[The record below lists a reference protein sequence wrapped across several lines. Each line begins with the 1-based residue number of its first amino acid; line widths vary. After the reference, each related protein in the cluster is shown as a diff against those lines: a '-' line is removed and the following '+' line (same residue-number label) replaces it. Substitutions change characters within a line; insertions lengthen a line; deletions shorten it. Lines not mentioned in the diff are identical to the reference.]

1 MLEKYAVVPPGE
13 QTPGDWLVLS
23 LVLAGSVECCKTL
36 SLLNI
41 LPGSCRER
49 ERERE
54 REQCSAAVTLTVWL
68 YLNIGQPSFII
79 SLSLLL
85 LKHTIKYTTNYTKHD
100 IAGSD
105 LKSYII

>member
-1 MLEKYAVVPPGE
+1 MVVVVVVVVVVMLVMLMVIMLVKYAGVPPGE
-13 QTPGDWLVLS
+13 QTPGDWLELS

-54 REQCSAAVTLTVWL
+54 RDSSALQW
-68 YLNIGQPSFII
+68 
-79 SLSLLL
+79 
-85 LKHTIKYTTNYTKHD
+85 
-100 IAGSD
+100 
-105 LKSYII
+105 